1 MTTLRP
7 SLQGSRF
14 IVHTDHASPRWLLE
28 ISEPSG
34 RFKCWRVRLTEFY
47 FEVRFKKGKLT
58 SQADALPRLTT
69 LVEMFVPIG
78 NKIPCFI
85 ANADVVLYGPDIAIV
100 AEAFALQDH
109 NHSGMILSPISQEE
123 LSHEKI
129 ADELRSAIRQG
140 LNEGRRYRSF

>member
-1 MTTLRP
+1 MQKGEIDLASRRSP
-7 SLQGSRF
+7 SIDYPCRN
-14 IVHTDHASPRWLLE
+14 V
-28 ISEPSG
+28 
-34 RFKCWRVRLTEFY
+34 C
-47 FEVRFKKGKLT
+47 
-58 SQADALPRLTT
+58 
-69 LVEMFVPIG
+69 
-78 NKIPCFI
+78 IPCFI

-109 NHSGMILSPISQEE
+109 NPSGMILFPISQEE